1 MGLLV
6 AEDFIS
12 LSSPTP
18 PAAKPGPEAEPA
30 AVVEAPSTS
39 GQRMLPR
46 QRMLPWAQ
54 ASKRIQ
60 SPLLRLH
67 NGASCAAVVKLW
79 GSSERQRRTTHSGAR
94 AEVVEFERFL
104 APMPQEAASR
114 AAAVERI
121 AAVVQAIWPAAS
133 VQVFG
138 SFATGACAP
147 LLSNGRL

>member
-30 AVVEAPSTS
+30 AVVESPSTS
-39 GQRMLPR
+39 G

-67 NGASCAAVVKLW
+67 NGASCAAVVQL
-79 GSSERQRRTTHSGAR
+79 
-94 AEVVEFERFL
+94 
-104 APMPQEAASR
+104 
-114 AAAVERI
+114 
-121 AAVVQAIWPAAS
+121 
-133 VQVFG
+133 
-138 SFATGACAP
+138 
-147 LLSNGRL
+147 